1 MGGGVVTPGV
11 HPSAVIGSPPEHRDW
26 KPGDRVFP
34 PVIGASARLN
44 AFVTIDSG
52 LRAPT
57 VIGARVFAMAHSH
70 VGHDAVIGDD
80 CELAP
85 GTVIGGHA
93 VLGQG
98 VRCGMNVTVKPF
110 VKVGD
115 GARLGMGAVVI
126 RDVPAGEVWAGN
138 PAQRLR
144 PRWEAHWDTAAE
156 VIGWEEVAAH
166 EHGDYAAG

>member
-1 MGGGVVTPGV
+1 MVTPGV
-11 HPSAVIGSPPEHRDW
+11 HPTAVIGSPPEHRDW

-34 PVIGASARLN
+34 PVIAASARIN
-44 AFVTIDSG
+44 AFVTVDAGFKEPTRIG
-52 LRAPT
+52 ERAFLMT
-57 VIGARVFAMAHSH
+57 KTH

-98 VRCGMNVTVKPF
+98 VRCGTNVAVKPF

-126 RDVPAGEVWAGN
+126 RDVPAGEVWVGN
-138 PAQRLR
+138 PARR
-144 PRWEAHWDTAAE
+144 IPPRWPEMWHSASERD
-156 VIGWEEVAAH
+156 GWEALAGH
-166 EHGDYAAG
+166 EHDGYPHS